1 MFLKPF
7 VIFAVGVITFVAAE
21 VFAYA
26 QPATAEPTAP
36 AVSLSSRVKS
46 LTETVQT
53 LEKRI
58 QNLENQTI
66 YNSAALIPGDTKL
79 QSIRSGSAVF
89 LMSIDKPQAT
99 ADGSEFTLTVVN
111 PQAITYTNINFDIR
125 IFGKDA
131 NGNPQAYKTAHLL
144 SRITPAFDAG
154 TSNTFKFAVKGVKP
168 DNFAAAYVA
177 TVTFGSVAA
186 SSAE

>member
-66 YNSAALIPGDTKL
+66 YNS
-79 QSIRSGSAVF
+79 
-89 LMSIDKPQAT
+89 
-99 ADGSEFTLTVVN
+99 
-111 PQAITYTNINFDIR
+111 
-125 IFGKDA
+125 
-131 NGNPQAYKTAHLL
+131 
-144 SRITPAFDAG
+144 
-154 TSNTFKFAVKGVKP
+154 
-168 DNFAAAYVA
+168 
-177 TVTFGSVAA
+177 
-186 SSAE
+186 

>member
-7 VIFAVGVITFVAAE
+7 VIFAIGVITFVAAE

-26 QPATAEPTAP
+26 QPTADKSNSP
-36 AVSLSSRVKS
+36 AVSLSSRVAS
-46 LTETVQT
+46 LSETVQT
-53 LEKRI
+53 LQERI
-58 QNLENQTI
+58 QNLENQTV
-66 YNSAALIPGDTKL
+66 YNSAALIPGDKKM

-89 LMSIDKPQAT
+89 LMSIDEPQAT

-111 PQAITYTNINFDIR
+111 PQAITYTNISFDIR

-131 NGNPQAYKTAHLL
+131 NGNPKAYKTAYLL

-154 TSNTFKFAVKGVKP
+154 ASNKFKFAVKGVKP

>member
-26 QPATAEPTAP
+26 QPAMAEPTAP

-99 ADGSEFTLTVVN
+99 ADGSEFTLDRCQ
-111 PQAITYTNINFDIR
+111 PSGHYL
-125 IFGKDA
+125 
-131 NGNPQAYKTAHLL
+131 YEH
-144 SRITPAFDAG
+144 
-154 TSNTFKFAVKGVKP
+154 
-168 DNFAAAYVA
+168 
-177 TVTFGSVAA
+177 
-186 SSAE
+186 